1 MLRLYDS
8 SMARLSLGSG
18 QQQRETAIL
27 GRTMARYADS
37 AAASMGSSREGLN
50 LRLVRR
56 GARRSSMANF
66 QVVGQRSRLGY
77 HHCG

>member
-8 SMARLSLGSG
+8 AMARLSVGSG

-27 GRTMARYADS
+27 GLTMARYADP
-37 AAASMGSSREGLN
+37 AADSMESGRQRVN

-56 GARRSSMANF
+56 GARRSTMANL

-77 HHCG
+77 HRCG